1 MGSKPGIVR
10 FSWPWTGSLLAL
22 ALSVLLQEQVLA
34 QVRRPALDHYDVIA
48 LRVEFQPDT
57 TRFTTGNGTFEGTVY
72 PAEVTPTMDPMPHDA
87 AYFEAHLA
95 FLRHYVGQ
103 VSDGR
108 THITP
113 HLLPEVIRLPQP
125 MGAYSP
131 VGLEADS
138 DAERSKLV
146 GFIRDAW
153 QAASLQSQFDVSGL
167 SPARTVFMLFHA
179 GVGRDI
185 ELLGTTLNKT
195 PLDLPSIYFPEQ
207 ELVRL
212 GAPEL
217 TFKGLPVRHTAILP
231 RTESRA
237 GRNPIT
243 DQTVLLELSINGLL
257 AASFLNTL
265 GAPDL
270 FQTESGESAI
280 GPYGLMDPQ
289 GIFAYSGLFPPEPS
303 AWTRYFLGWLD
314 LDEVADAGPQEVTLV
329 AAGLPTTT
337 AVRVPISE
345 AEYFIVENRNRDPE
359 GDGLVLQVWNR
370 GATTEQRVEVISDT
384 FNRFTVPGFIG
395 GVVVGADNYDF
406 ALPGRD
412 ADDNQFQGGV
422 LIWHIDERVLT
433 DKIPVAGVNANPDR
447 RGVDLEE
454 ADSAQD
460 IGFDNSRGSP
470 FDFYF
475 ADNPVRV
482 QLPTQLQIQLY
493 ENRFGPTTT
502 PASRTNAG
510 GESFLIIEGFSAA
523 APSMTATVRR
533 ESAHGIALEA
543 ALDLHTRT
551 GPGASIGEG
560 PGYVFVHSPND
571 AAPGEDLV
579 QLILPGIGDGPTVLP
594 MRTAT
599 RPVQVDK
606 GIAAIAFRPNTKRY
620 VFIALDPEV
629 GAREVLLPL
638 EGYTL
643 RAPLLRL
650 DTGDI
655 YALFTSAI
663 ANLVVRLDAE
673 NGITARIPVTGIG
686 EGLALA
692 AAGAGRM
699 VVVGSSGAQVIGTDE
714 SWTFDAS
721 LQEGSVSVAF
731 GRDTDGLWG
740 VLPLAD
746 RKELLLLDSGGRSHT
761 VDVQRY
767 GFDGILAAY
776 PVLADV
782 DGDDRLDIVL
792 TMGRRL
798 LAFSRGGALLAGFPI
813 EMPAP
818 AAASPLVGEISDS
831 GRPSIIV
838 ATITGEVYAFDLG
851 RGGVLAPGFPLAAGQ
866 RVAATP
872 LLAPGVLRVVTGQGV
887 LRTWTLEQT
896 GDIAWGQ
903 HGANAHNTG
912 FVALAGE
919 EPAPPGSQSG
929 ELLVISETYNW
940 PNPIR
945 TGHTFL
951 RCMTREDA
959 SIHITIIDAAGS
971 FVDEV
976 TFETRAG
983 RPVEHRWQ
991 ANAQSGLYY
1000 ARVTAEAISGQR
1012 ATKIVKMAVI
1022 R

>member
-1 MGSKPGIVR
+1 M
-10 FSWPWTGSLLAL
+10 AL
-22 ALSVLLQEQVLA
+22 GVLLPEQVLA
-34 QVRRPALDHYDVIA
+34 QVRRPAHDHYDVIA
-48 LRVEFQPDT
+48 LRVEFQADT

-72 PAEVTPTMDPMPHDA
+72 PADITPTIDPMPHDA

-95 FLRHYVGQ
+95 FLRHYIGQ

-108 THITP
+108 TRVTT
-113 HLLPEVIRLPQP
+113 HLLPEIIRLPQP

-153 QAASLQSQFDVSGL
+153 QAASLQSQLDVSGL
-167 SPARTVFMLFHA
+167 NPARTAFMIFHA

-237 GRNPIT
+237 GHNPIT

-265 GAPDL
+265 GVPDL

-280 GPYGLMDPQ
+280 GPFGLMDPQ

-314 LDEVADAGPQEVTLV
+314 LDEVANAGPQEVTLV

-345 AEYFIVENRNRDPE
+345 AEYFLVENRNRDPE

-370 GATTEQRVEVISDT
+370 GVITEQHVEAISDT
-384 FNRFTVPGFIG
+384 FNRFTAPGFIG
-395 GVVVGADNYDF
+395 GVVVSADNYDF

-412 ADDNQFQGGV
+412 ADDNQYQGGA
-422 LIWHIDERVLT
+422 LIWHIDERVLAE
-433 DKIPVAGVNANPDR
+433 KIPVGGVNANPER

-460 IGFDNSRGSP
+460 IGFENSRGAP

-475 ADNPVRV
+475 AGNPVRV

-502 PASRTNAG
+502 PASHTNAG
-510 GESFLIIEGFSAA
+510 GESFLVIEGFSAA
-523 APSMTATVRR
+523 APRMTVTVRR
-533 ESAHGIALEA
+533 EAAHGIALKA
-543 ALDLHTRT
+543 NLDLQTRT
-551 GPGASIGEG
+551 GSGASIGEG

-579 QLILPGIGDGPTVLP
+579 QLILPGTGDRPTVLP
-594 MRTAT
+594 IRTAT
-599 RPVQVDK
+599 RPVQADK
-606 GIAAIAFRPNTKRY
+606 GLAAIAFRPTTKRY
-620 VFIALDPEV
+620 VFIAIDPET

-638 EGYTL
+638 QGYTL

-655 YALFTSAI
+655 YALFTSA
-663 ANLVVRLDAE
+663 ADNLVVRLDAE

-692 AAGAGRM
+692 AAGAERM
-699 VVVGSSGAQVIGTDE
+699 AVVGRNGAQIIGGEE
-714 SWTFDAS
+714 SWTFDTG
-721 LQEGSVSVAF
+721 LQEGLVSVAF

-740 VLPLAD
+740 VAPLPD
-746 RKELLLLDSGGRSHT
+746 RKEILLLGPGGRSHT

-767 GFDGILAAY
+767 GLDGSLAAY

-782 DGDDRLDIVL
+782 DGDNRLDIVL

-813 EMPAP
+813 GMPAR
-818 AAASPLVGEISDS
+818 AVASPVVGEISDS
-831 GRPSIIV
+831 GQPSIVV

-851 RGGVLAPGFPLAAGQ
+851 RGGTLVPGFPLAAGQ

-887 LRTWTLEQT
+887 LRTWTLEHA
-896 GDIAWGQ
+896 GIIAWGQ
-903 HGANAHNTG
+903 HGADAHNTG
-912 FVALAGE
+912 FVVLAGE
-919 EPAPPGSQSG
+919 DPAPPGSQSG
-929 ELLVISETYNW
+929 ELLVSGETYNW

-945 TGHTFL
+945 TGQTFL

-959 SIHITIIDAAGS
+959 SIRITIIDAAGS
-971 FVDEV
+971 FVDEM
-976 TFETRAG
+976 TFEATAG
-983 RPVEHRWQ
+983 RPVEHHWQ
-991 ANAQSGLYY
+991 SNAESGLYY
-1000 ARVTAEAISGQR
+1000 ARVTAEAASGRR

>member
-1 MGSKPGIVR
+1 MFWR
-10 FSWPWTGSLLAL
+10 CTGSLLAA
-22 ALSVLLQEQVLA
+22 ALGVLLPEQVLA
-34 QVRRPALDHYDVIA
+34 QVRKPAHDHYDVIA

-72 PAEVTPTMDPMPHDA
+72 PAEVTPTIDPMPHDA

-108 THITP
+108 TRVTT
-113 HLLPEVIRLPQP
+113 HLLPEIIRLPQS

-146 GFIRDAW
+146 GFVRDAW
-153 QAASLQSQFDVSGL
+153 QAASQQSQFDVSGL
-167 SPARTVFMLFHA
+167 NPAQTAFMLFHA

-217 TFKGLPVRHTAILP
+217 AFKGLPVRHTVILP
-231 RTESRA
+231 RTESRV

-243 DQTVLLELSINGLL
+243 DQTILLELSINGLL
-257 AASFLNTL
+257 AASFLNAL

-270 FQTESGESAI
+270 FQTETGESAI

-303 AWTRYFLGWLD
+303 AWTRYYLGWLD

-329 AAGLPTTT
+329 AAGLPATT

-370 GATTEQRVEVISDT
+370 GVITEQRVEAVSDT
-384 FNRFTVPGFIG
+384 FNRFTAPGFAG

-412 ADDNQFQGGV
+412 VDDNQYQGGALV
-422 LIWHIDERVLT
+422 WHIDERVLME
-433 DKIPVAGVNANPDR
+433 KLPAGGVNANPDR
-447 RGVDLEE
+447 RGIDLEE

-460 IGFDNSRGSP
+460 IGFGNSRGSP

-510 GESFLIIEGFSAA
+510 GESFLVIEGFSAA
-523 APSMTATVRR
+523 APRMTATVRR
-533 ESAHGIALEA
+533 ETAHGIALDSNV
-543 ALDLHTRT
+543 DLHTRT
-551 GPGASIGEG
+551 GPGASVGEG

-579 QLILPGIGDGPTVLP
+579 QLILPGAGDRPTVLS
-594 MRTAT
+594 MRMAT
-599 RPVQVDK
+599 RPVQVDQ
-606 GIAAIAFRPNTKRY
+606 GLAAIAFRPRTKQY
-620 VFIALDPEV
+620 VFIAIDPEA

-638 EGYTL
+638 EDYTL

-655 YALFTSAI
+655 YALFTSATD
-663 ANLVVRLDAE
+663 NLVVRLDAE
-673 NGITARIPVTGIG
+673 TGITARIPVTGIG

-692 AAGAGRM
+692 AAGVGRM
-699 VVVGSSGAQVIGTDE
+699 VVVGGNGAQVIGAEE
-714 SWTFDAS
+714 SWTFDAG

-740 VLPLAD
+740 VAPLAG
-746 RKELLLLDSGGRSHT
+746 RTEILLFDPGGRART
-761 VDVQRY
+761 VDLQRY
-767 GFDGILAAY
+767 GFDGSLAAY

-782 DGDDRLDIVL
+782 DGDDRLDILL

-798 LAFSRGGALLAGFPI
+798 LAFSRGGALLAGFPM
-813 EMPAP
+813 EMPAR
-818 AAASPLVGEISDS
+818 AVASPVVGEITSS
-831 GRPSIIV
+831 GRPSIVV
-838 ATITGEVYAFDLG
+838 AMTTGEVYAFDLG
-851 RGGVLAPGFPLAAGQ
+851 RGGALAPGFPLAAGQ
-866 RVAATP
+866 RVVATP
-872 LLAPGVLRVVTGQGV
+872 LLSPGVLRVVTGQGV
-887 LRTWTLEQT
+887 LRTWTLEHA

-912 FVALAGE
+912 FVALAREG
-919 EPAPPGSQSG
+919 PTPPDSRSG
-929 ELLVISETYNW
+929 ELLVSSETYNW

-945 TGHTFL
+945 AGHTFL

-959 SIHITIIDAAGS
+959 AIHITIIDAAGS
-971 FVDEV
+971 FVDEMK
-976 TFETRAG
+976 FETRAG

-991 ANAQSGLYY
+991 ANAESGLYY